1 MNYRK
6 TIKQPIRRLLIASVP
21 LLSIPLLVSLD
32 WFFSSPVSAQESETA
47 IVAGGCFWC
56 TEADFDKLD
65 GVLETTSGYIGGDVE
80 NPTYKQVSDGKSGH
94 TEAVLVK
101 FDPTVIDYA
110 SLLAY
115 YWKTVD
121 PTVDDRQFCDG
132 GSQYRPEIFVL
143 NDAQADIALA
153 SREEISKT
161 KPFDE
166 PIKVAISAAT
176 TFYPA
181 EDYHQDYHNKN
192 PIRYKFYRNG
202 CGRDKRLKEL
212 WG

>member
-1 MNYRK
+1 MNMR
-6 TIKQPIRRLLIASVP
+6 TLISGVAVMAMMAGSGLHVA
-21 LLSIPLLVSLD
+21 V
-32 WFFSSPVSAQESETA
+32 AQETETT
-47 IVAGGCFWC
+47 VLAGGCFWC

-65 GVLETTSGYIGGDVE
+65 GVLETVSGYIGGDVPD
-80 NPTYKQVSDGKSGH
+80 PTYKQVSAGGTGH
-94 TEAVLVK
+94 TEAVKIV
-101 FDPTVIDYA
+101 FDPAVIDYE

-115 YWKTVD
+115 YWKTID

-132 GSQYRPEIFVL
+132 GTQYRPEIFTFS
-143 NDAQADIALA
+143 DTQAEIARA
-153 SREEISKT
+153 SLEMITNT
-161 KPFDE
+161 KPFDD
-166 PIKVAISAAT
+166 PIKVAITPAS

-192 PIRYKFYRNG
+192 PVRYGFYRKG